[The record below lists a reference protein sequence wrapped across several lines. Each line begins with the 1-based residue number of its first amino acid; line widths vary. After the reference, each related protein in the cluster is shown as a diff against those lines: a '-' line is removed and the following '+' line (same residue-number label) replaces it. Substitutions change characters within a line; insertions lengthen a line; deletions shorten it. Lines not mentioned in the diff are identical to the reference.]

1 MAPAMTPP
9 IGAGVGAEIDDAV
22 GCSDEFDCAAP
33 MRGTPTRSV
42 KQQQLATN
50 SRLALSAVERPGLSW
65 MRTSVIAFRKRG
77 IASTWV
83 TSTREAE
90 AKGRPVAVISSID
103 GEPFILVGNQ
113 PLGRGGTDRSR
124 PTACHPFDSRLNV
137 NVTGIAH
144 TG

>member
-1 MAPAMTPP
+1 MTPP
-9 IGAGVGAEIDDAV
+9 IGAGVGADIDGVVD
-22 GCSDEFDCAAP
+22 CSEEFDCAAAMP
-33 MRGTPTRSV
+33 GAPSRSV
-42 KQQQLATN
+42 SEQQVAA
-50 SRLALSAVERPGLSW
+50 SRRFAQSAVERPGLGW

-77 IASTWV
+77 IASSSV

-103 GEPFILVGNQ
+103 GEPFILVGDQ
-113 PLGRGGTDRSR
+113 RRGRGETDRSR
-124 PTACHPFDSRLNV
+124 PTACHPFDTRLNV